1 MATKV
6 SGLYRAEAAVAG
18 VEASQRSKAIRQAL
32 VKVLVKVTG
41 NRKIAS
47 RKALAGDIKNASR
60 YVQQYSYQLAKGAE
74 VGSEGEPQRYLLVSF
89 DRLAID
95 RLLREQGL
103 PVWSENR
110 PSILSWTGVERRGR
124 RRLTDSER
132 DAPVRSALEKTARA
146 RGLPLLFPLMDL
158 EDQGR
163 LQIADLWGDF
173 ETNIR
178 SASNRYRPDVVLT
191 GRLVQ
196 VAKTL
201 WRGDWRL
208 YQGDQVSKWESETAS
223 QVGAAVSGMQHA
235 ADLLADRFAPVR
247 EQGGLSTVRLR
258 VSGISSLDA
267 YTRMGRL
274 LESQSSLERAVI
286 VTVDPDT
293 VTYDLHGLGGTQAL
307 EQGLEVGGLIEPDAD
322 ATFTSEDES
331 VDLYFRMR

>member
-1 MATKV
+1 MAAKV

-18 VEASQRSKAIRQAL
+18 VEANQRSEAIRQAL
-32 VKVLVKVTG
+32 VNVLVKVTG
-41 NRKIAS
+41 NRNIAS
-47 RKALAGDIKNASR
+47 RKALAGENKNASR
-60 YVQQYSYQLAKGAE
+60 YVQQYSYQLAKDAE
-74 VGSEGEPQRYLLVSF
+74 MASEGEPQRFLLVSF
-89 DRLAID
+89 DRAAID
-95 RLLREQGL
+95 RLLRDQGL

-110 PSILSWTGVERRGR
+110 PSILSWMGVERQSR
-124 RRLTDSER
+124 RRLMDSER
-132 DAPVRSALEKTARA
+132 DTPVRSALEETART

-163 LQIADLWGDF
+163 LQVADLWGDF

-178 SASNRYRPDVVLT
+178 SASNRYRPDVILT

-196 VAKTL
+196 VAETL

-223 QVGAAVSGMQHA
+223 QVEAAVSGMQHA

-274 LESQSSLERAVI
+274 LDSQSSLERAVI
-286 VTVDPDT
+286 VTVDPDA
-293 VTYDLHGLGGTQAL
+293 VTYDLHGLGGIQAL
-307 EQGLEVGGLIEPDAD
+307 EQGLEVGGVVEPDMD
-322 ATFTSEDES
+322 ASFTSEDES